1 MREAVIEP
9 LAPMGGGVCVTQRG
23 LHPDLSV
30 AHLGREG
37 RRLVGPQI
45 ESAAAFEVEAG
56 VVPMTGQDPVLD
68 AAPVEREAHVRATV
82 VEGEDAPA
90 VIDDQDRAMD
100 AMQDDPALRLHLF
113 EGPCKGEVRVRQ
125 VHERFLP
132 QWPLFRSLPGSA
144 APLPD
149 GVPKNAPC
157 LYRRQHCRL
166 GQIWD
171 ILATASGVSKL
182 PVRKATGRDQNDPS
196 GGACLPAGGITQ
208 AEGFAI
214 CDARTLPLA
223 ER

>member
-90 VIDDQDRAMD
+90 VIDDKDRAMG
-100 AMQDDPALRLHLF
+100 AMQDDPALCLHLF

-125 VHERFLP
+125 VHERTSLNGFFSGRCPEAPRPSARRSEECAMFVP
-132 QWPLFRSLPGSA
+132 QTALSIGANMGHPCKPPAASPSCRCVKQRAGIKMIRQAVLAFR
-144 APLPD
+144 
-149 GVPKNAPC
+149 
-157 LYRRQHCRL
+157 
-166 GQIWD
+166 
-171 ILATASGVSKL
+171 
-182 PVRKATGRDQNDPS
+182 
-196 GGACLPAGGITQ
+196 PAQ

-223 ER
+223 EG